1 MAGGVVH
8 NSMAARIGKS
18 SVSTPFDQAW
28 SLLKAV
34 EFDPQGRRGSRP
46 FKAYRAIP
54 RKFLDEVLSE
64 GLYPRDASQ
73 WNVQGFPDMT
83 RQEMRVLREKDS
95 DAFRNVMNHPT
106 DKALYA
112 FMHQNG
118 YGPSSNALA
127 RMRSDNPYS
136 SRTHP
141 ALAARYFGD
150 RFMTLPK
157 EDFDIET
164 GRNADNVAIVGS
176 KIVPPGK
183 RYIDM
188 DFEPMET
195 AAKPTISFEP
205 IEPRY
210 LDEAIPIDNQ
220 GRELRYTR
228 GSEIPD
234 VLRDDWGYDE

>member
-1 MAGGVVH
+1 ML
-8 NSMAARIGKS
+8 
-18 SVSTPFDQAW
+18 PFDRAW
-28 SLLKAV
+28 ALLKAV
-34 EFDPQGRRGSRP
+34 EFDTQAKRGSRP

-64 GLYPRDASQ
+64 GLFPRDASQ
-73 WNVQGFPDMT
+73 WRVQGFPDMT
-83 RQEMRVLREKDS
+83 RQEMRALKPGELI
-95 DAFRNVMNHPT
+95 DATTHPR
-106 DKALYA
+106 DKALWT
-112 FMHQNG
+112 FMHQRG

-127 RMRSDNPYS
+127 RMRRDNPYS
-136 SRTHP
+136 SRSHP

-150 RFMTLPK
+150 RFMTVPA
-157 EDFDIET
+157 EDFNIET

-176 KIVPPGK
+176 KIAPPGK
-183 RYIDM
+183 RFIDM

-210 LDEAIPIDNQ
+210 LDEAIPIDDQ

-228 GSEIPD
+228 SSEIPD